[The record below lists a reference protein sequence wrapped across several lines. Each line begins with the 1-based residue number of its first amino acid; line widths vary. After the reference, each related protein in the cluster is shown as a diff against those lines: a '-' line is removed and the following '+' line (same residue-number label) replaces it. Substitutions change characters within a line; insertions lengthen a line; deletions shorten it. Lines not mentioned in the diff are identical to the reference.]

1 MEIDFQHQAS
11 RDSHRIAFM
20 MFWKGLISV
29 NQQRQTNVLFVQVH
43 LCVTITISSH
53 SRPRHV
59 YCLRSLNPRW
69 QLENIYLL

>member
-29 NQQRQTNVLFVQVH
+29 NQQRQMSYLYIFV
-43 LCVTITISSH
+43 S
-53 SRPRHV
+53 P
-59 YCLRSLNPRW
+59 SLSALI
-69 QLENIYLL
+69 QGLDMFIV

>member
-29 NQQRQTNVLFVQVH
+29 NQQRQMSYLYMYIFA
-43 LCVTITISSH
+43 S
-53 SRPRHV
+53 P
-59 YCLRSLNPRW
+59 SLSALI
-69 QLENIYLL
+69 QGLDMFIV

>member
-29 NQQRQTNVLFVQVH
+29 NQQRQMSYLYMYIF
-43 LCVTITISSH
+43 LS
-53 SRPRHV
+53 P
-59 YCLRSLNPRW
+59 SLSALI
-69 QLENIYLL
+69 QGLDMFIV

>member
-29 NQQRQTNVLFVQVH
+29 NQQRQMSYLYMYIFV
-43 LCVTITISSH
+43 S
-53 SRPRHV
+53 P
-59 YCLRSLNPRW
+59 SLSALI
-69 QLENIYLL
+69 QGLDMFIV